1 MTDKKENIL
10 LSALQLFASDG
21 FNATSTSKVAKHAG
35 VSEGLIFRHFENK
48 DGLLKAILAMGESK
62 VKDLFAD
69 IVLETEPKMVV
80 RKALSLPFQVK
91 EEDYDFWRLQ
101 FKLKWEL
108 KNYVSQKMDPLEMAL
123 SNAFKKLQKPN
134 PEFESKILLLLVD
147 GISSALLKGDLNNK
161 EELQQFLLK
170 KYEV

>member
-21 FNATSTSKVAKHAG
+21 FNATSTSKVAKQAG

-48 DGLLKAILAMGESK
+48 EGLLKAILAMGESK
-62 VKDLFAD
+62 IKDLFAE
-69 IVLETEPKMVV
+69 IVLETEPKLVI
-80 RKALSLPFQVK
+80 RKTISLPFQVK

-123 SNAFKKLQKPN
+123 SNAFKKLQKPK
-134 PEFESKILLLLVD
+134 PELESKKLLLLVD
-147 GISSALLKGDLNNK
+147 GISSALLKGDLKNK
-161 EELQQFLLK
+161 EELHQFLLN

>member
-10 LSALQLFASDG
+10 LSALQLFANDG

-48 DGLLKAILAMGESK
+48 DGLLKAILSMGESK
-62 VKDLFAD
+62 IKDLFAD
-69 IVLETEPKMVV
+69 IVLETEPLLVI
-80 RKALSLPFQVK
+80 RKAISLPFLVK

-123 SNAFKKLQKPN
+123 NNAFEKLNYSEPK
-134 PEFESKILLLLVD
+134 FESKMLLLLVD
-147 GISSALLKGDLNNK
+147 GISSALLKGDVENKSELLN
-161 EELQQFLLK
+161 FILK
-170 KYEV
+170 KYGI

>member
-62 VKDLFAD
+62 IRDLFAD
-69 IVLETEPKMVV
+69 IVLETEPQLVI
-80 RKALSLPFQVK
+80 RKTISLPFQVK

-101 FKLKWEL
+101 FKLKWEM

-123 SNAFKKLQKPN
+123 NNAFKKLQKPK

-147 GISSALLKGDLNNK
+147 GISSALLKGDLKNK
-161 EELQQFLLK
+161 EELHQFLLN